1 MKFELA
7 SFFKRLI
14 AFLIDFLPILFVVV
28 LVAISN
34 FGYLETIQ
42 QLEKEPENFG
52 ALKDYQVENYI
63 LGTIGLAIWIIYG
76 VFMDAS
82 ERQGTYGKQLLK
94 IKVVNEKGERLT
106 FEESFKRNVAKTISW
121 NTFQIGFFWMLFDS
135 KKQTWHDKI
144 AGALVVENKIIR
156 R

>member
-7 SFFKRLI
+7 SFFKRLV

-42 QLEKEPENFG
+42 QLEKEPENFS
-52 ALKDYQVENYI
+52 ALKNYQMENYI

-76 VFMDAS
+76 IFMDAS
-82 ERQGTYGKQLLK
+82 ERQGTFGKQLLK

-106 FEESFKRNVAKTISW
+106 FEESFNRNVTKTISW

-144 AGALVVENKIIR
+144 AGALVVENRIIE
-156 R
+156 

>member
-14 AFLIDFLPILFVVV
+14 AFLFDFLPIVFTVIM
-28 LVAISN
+28 VAISS
-34 FGYLETIQ
+34 FGYLDTVQEFQ
-42 QLEKEPENFG
+42 KDAENF
-52 ALKDYQVENYI
+52 AAFKNYQVENYI
-63 LGTIGLAIWIIYG
+63 LLSICLVIWIVYG
-76 VFMDAS
+76 MVMDAS

-106 FEESFKRNVAKTISW
+106 FEEAFKRNVTKTISW
-121 NTFQIGFFWMLFDS
+121 NTFQIGFFWMLIDS

-144 AGALVVENKIIR
+144 AGAFVVENKIIE
-156 R
+156 

>member
-7 SFFKRLI
+7 SFFKRLV

-42 QLEKEPENFG
+42 QLEKEPENFS
-52 ALKDYQVENYI
+52 ALKNYQMENYI

-76 VFMDAS
+76 IFMDAS
-82 ERQGTYGKQLLK
+82 ERQGTFGKQLLK

-106 FEESFKRNVAKTISW
+106 FEESFKRNVTKTISW

-144 AGALVVENKIIR
+144 AGALVVENRIIE
-156 R
+156 

>member
-14 AFLIDFLPILFVVV
+14 AFLLDFLPILFVVV
-28 LVAISN
+28 TIAITN
-34 FGYLETIQ
+34 FGYLQTIQ
-42 QLEKEPENFG
+42 DLEKEPENFS

-63 LGTIGLAIWIIYG
+63 LLTICLAIWIIYG
-76 VFMDAS
+76 MIMDAS

-106 FEESFKRNVAKTISW
+106 FEESFKRNVTKTISW
-121 NTFQIGFFWMLFDS
+121 NTFQLGFFWMLFDS

-144 AGALVVENKIIR
+144 AGALVVENRIIE
-156 R
+156 